1 MQKYIVPRALFALVL
16 FGIVLLVVACGG
28 DTPTSTP
35 VPPTVNV
42 PTPLPPAPTAP
53 PLTEVPTAVL
63 PTNTPLPT
71 ATAVV
76 PPTEAATEAA
86 TLAATAAATAA
97 ATNTTASSAVAATSV
112 ATRSIP
118 ASQPTS
124 NIDRGALNGLYVS
137 NLRFEPDYPVNN
149 DPVRFYATIINQT
162 GKDQHYPV
170 CVEIYRP
177 DAPKPFGTSS
187 CDVSTIVPNT
197 SEVLAGYWTGS
208 GIKEC
213 IPVRARP
220 ILKEEGEGE
229 ARLVFTT
236 LNSGEVW
243 VDFSVCP

>member
-1 MQKYIVPRALFALVL
+1 MQKFFVPRTLFALAM
-16 FGIVLLVVACGG
+16 FGIILLVVACGG

-53 PLTEVPTAVL
+53 PLTAVPTDVP

-71 ATAVV
+71 ATVVV

-86 TLAATAAATAA
+86 TTAATAA
-97 ATNTTASSAVAATSV
+97 ATNTTAASSGTAATRV
-112 ATRSIP
+112 ATRTV
-118 ASQPTS
+118 AGSQPTP
-124 NIDRGALNGLYVS
+124 NVDRGALNGLYVS
-137 NLRFEPDYPVNN
+137 NLRFEPSFPVNN
-149 DPVRFYATIINQT
+149 DPVMFYATIINQT

-177 DAPKPFGTSS
+177 DAAKPFGTSS
-187 CDVSTIVPNT
+187 CDVSTIVPNS
-197 SEVLAGYWTGS
+197 SEVFAGYWTGT

-220 ILKEEGEGE
+220 ILREEGEGE

-236 LNSGEVW
+236 LNGGELW
-243 VDFSVCP
+243 IDFSVCP